1 MSYPEV
7 WHFLIEK
14 EFEAAK
20 RDILREYRES
30 GDDDDAVPALSDE
43 YTFIAEGIAPE
54 DAGFGDYE
62 TVRYR
67 VIRHVESGKFYRIDI
82 HYDSWS
88 SFVNYASLGSRGEHY
103 EVEPVEVIE
112 YKAVKK

>member
-1 MSYPEV
+1 MSSPEV
-7 WHFLIEK
+7 WNFLTEK
-14 EFEAAK
+14 EFDDAK
-20 RDILREYRES
+20 KDILRDYREY
-30 GDDDDAVPALSDE
+30 GDDNSPIPEFSNE
-43 YTFIAEGIAPE
+43 YFFVKEGIAPE

-67 VIRHVESGKFYRIDI
+67 VIRHIESGKLYRIDI
-82 HYDSWS
+82 NYDSWS

-112 YKAVKK
+112 YKAIKK